1 MLVFARV
8 RFSQVRVVQ
17 EILQVVQLTY
27 LEVLLRLL
35 QRNLLVLLILLLR
48 LKLKLVIH
56 SPKVLVPPAA
66 LLYDKVF
73 RLSENVYN
81 SLDLVVFGVSWKNGK
96 AKKQF
101 DHYASQRP
109 DVYGCC
115 VRHLQDN
122 LRRAVEPGLY
132 VRVYFFV
139 LLAR

>member
-1 MLVFARV
+1 MSKGAWSLALSLNAGSMPSCAR
-8 RFSQVRVVQ
+8 
-17 EILQVVQLTY
+17 L
-27 LEVLLRLL
+27 
-35 QRNLLVLLILLLR
+35 
-48 LKLKLVIH
+48 
-56 SPKVLVPPAA
+56 P
-66 LLYDKVF
+66 
-73 RLSENVYN
+73 ENVYN